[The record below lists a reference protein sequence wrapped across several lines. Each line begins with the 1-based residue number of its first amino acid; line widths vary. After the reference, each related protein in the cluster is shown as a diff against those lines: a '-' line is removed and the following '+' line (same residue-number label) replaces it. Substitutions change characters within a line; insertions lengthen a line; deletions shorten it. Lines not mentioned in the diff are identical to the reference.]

1 MLILDRYIIKQFLQ
15 TIFFGLLVFIFIF
28 VIIDMFEKL
37 DDFIDKDV
45 AKSIIVEYYIV
56 FLPEI
61 IRLILP
67 VSVLL
72 AGLFTVGKMVSQN
85 ELTAI
90 KASGVSIYRFI
101 IPFLIIA
108 FLISCFS
115 IYFGGYTVPQA
126 NKRRVYIEQNYMK
139 KGLVNAG
146 TNIFFQDTK
155 TKIVTISYFD
165 IERDQANRV
174 SIQEFDDKKQII
186 LKSRI
191 DAEKM
196 KFDSTSGAWIIMN
209 GYQRFFYDDSI
220 SAVKIDTLVING
232 LNFSPEEVIKKQRKP
247 EEMTLSELRDYSKEI
262 LRTGNDPTRIQI
274 EFHSRFAFA
283 FSSFVVILFGLP
295 ISINKRRGGL
305 AIQFG
310 INLLITFIYLIFMK
324 VSQSFGKNG
333 VLEPI
338 LTAWVANFIFL
349 AAAFF
354 NLYKVRK

>member
-1 MLILDRYIIKQFLQ
+1 MLILDRYITKQFIQ
-15 TIFFGLLVFIFIF
+15 TIFFGLLVFIMIF

-45 AKSIIVEYYIV
+45 PKSIIFEYYIV

-72 AGLFTVGKMVSQN
+72 AGLFTVGKMVNQN

-90 KASGVSIYRFI
+90 KAAGVSIYRFI

-126 NKRRVYIEQNYMK
+126 NKRRVYIEQNHMK

-155 TKIVTISYFD
+155 TKIVTISYYD
-165 IERDQANRV
+165 VERDQANRI
-174 SIQEFDDKKQII
+174 SIQEFDDNKQIN

-196 KFDSTSGAWIIMN
+196 KFDSLTGSWVIIN
-209 GYQRFFYDDSI
+209 GYQRFFVDDSI
-220 SAVKIDTLVING
+220 KADKIDTLFINN
-232 LNFSPEEVIKKQRKP
+232 LNFSPAEVIKKQRKP
-247 EEMTLSELRDYSKEI
+247 EEMTLTELSEYSKEI
-262 LRTGNDPTRIQI
+262 LRTGNDPTRIEI
-274 EFHSRFAFA
+274 EYHSRFAFA
-283 FSSFVVILFGLP
+283 FSSLVVILFGLP

-338 LTAWVANFIFL
+338 ITAWIANFIFL
-349 AAAFF
+349 AAAVF
-354 NLYKVRK
+354 NLYRVRK